1 MPQLD
6 TVSFLTQ
13 YIWTLIT
20 LFFLFSLLVNTILP
34 RLQQQLAIR
43 SRSGAG
49 ASPRTEETTKLEILA
64 PMGRISPPKA
74 VIFKKLFQ
82 LRV

>member
-1 MPQLD
+1 MNINN
-6 TVSFLTQ
+6 F
-13 YIWTLIT
+13 I
-20 LFFLFSLLVNTILP
+20 FLFSLLVNTILP

-49 ASPRTEETTKLEILA
+49 ASPRTEETTKLEI
-64 PMGRISPPKA
+64 
-74 VIFKKLFQ
+74 FKNLFQ